1 MNTLTEE
8 QRSTIYRRL
17 SQMNLDDFQ
26 DFFEEVIKSED
37 YALGLSFVNAIK
49 NKVEVQMRMK
59 LVELQNMRLQGITGG
74 LTGEMTGGFIK
85 CIWRDGFDRV
95 DS

>member
-26 DFFEEVIKSED
+26 DFFEEVIKSGD
-37 YALGLSFVNAIK
+37 YAFGLSFVNAIK
-49 NKVEVQMRMK
+49 NKVEVQTRIK
-59 LVELQNMRLQGITGG
+59 LVELQNMRLQG

-85 CIWRDGFDRV
+85 CTWRDGFDRE

>member
-1 MNTLTEE
+1 MNTLTDE

-26 DFFEEVIKSED
+26 DFFEEVIKSGD
-37 YALGLSFVNAIK
+37 YALGLSFVNAIRD
-49 NKVEVQMRMK
+49 KVEAQTRMK
-59 LVELQNMRLQGITGG
+59 LVELQNLRLQGITGG
-74 LTGEMTGGFIK
+74 MTGGFIK
-85 CIWRDGFDRV
+85 MTWRDGFDRV